1 MLRLLSLLSL
11 LAVVTAPCALR
22 AQEADDGVPAF
33 GPRFLLATRAARRV
47 PVDVARTPV
56 LSQRISVDLEGVT
69 LEEAL
74 ATVSSKSGLHL
85 LYSKALVP
93 LGRPV
98 RLRAEDI
105 SVAGVLAE
113 LLVETDVDVLFS
125 SGNQVALVPRSLVGA
140 TGSIRGTV
148 SDASNSGPL
157 AGVAVM
163 VVGTRLAATSGPDG
177 QYSIAAV
184 PPGTYRLRARR
195 LGYAPRD
202 TTLVVQDGQEAVAD
216 FRLPATAVELQ
227 AVVAVGY
234 GEQSKATLTGAVS
247 AVEGQEL
254 KTVPTVN
261 LSNTL
266 SGRLPGVVT
275 INRSGEPGY
284 DGATIRI
291 RGDHTLNDNGALI
304 VIDGVPDR
312 VGGLERLDPSD
323 IESISVL
330 KDATAAIYG
339 SRAANGVILIT
350 TKRASGSRPELT
362 ASFNQGFNQPTRLP
376 RMADAATYMT
386 MLDEIDA
393 YRNQAPRYAADVIQ
407 KYRDHADPWL
417 YPNTDWFGAVIKPMS
432 LQNVG
437 HVALRGSADRMGY
450 YLSLGGQT
458 EDGYYR
464 NSATRYNQYNF
475 RSNIDGQ
482 VSNHLRLRFDVT
494 GRLENRNFPT
504 RSAGSIFREL
514 MRGKPNLPAY
524 WPNGKPGP
532 DIEYG
537 DNPAVIATP
546 ATGYD
551 KDDRYYLQG
560 NLGGDWEVPGV
571 SGLTVH
577 ANAYYDVGSRTDKAW
592 RTPWT
597 LYTWDYQTR
606 DANGQPVLQAAT
618 RGFGTPQ
625 LNQFDLRS
633 TSSLLN
639 LFTEYRREFG
649 PHRVGIM
656 GGIERQTVDSSSLSG
671 FRDYFVSNQVDQ
683 LFAGGDLGKTNSGT
697 EWTPARQNYFS
708 RLNYAFKN
716 KYLLELVGRVDGSY
730 IFPQSKRFGLFPAVS
745 AGWRVSDEPFFRD
758 HVSLFDD
765 LKLRGSWGKTGN
777 DRIEPFQFL
786 PTYGFGSGYVFG
798 GTTEV
803 KSIFQTRTPN
813 PNVTWEVAT
822 QRDVGLDATLLQNRL
837 SVVFDYFKE
846 QRNNILWR
854 RNASVPQTTGL
865 SLPRENIGA
874 VSSWGY
880 DGSIGWHEQLAG
892 DASYD
897 VTFNFGHA
905 RNRIDYWDEPPGLPP
920 WQRSTGKPM
929 CVSVSSCPASNGTQD
944 PNGGLLYQAIGIFR
958 DSAALA
964 AYPHWAGARP
974 GDIIFKDV
982 NGDGIIDA
990 KDRVRTDKT
999 GDPAYTI
1006 GLKLGAQVRQ
1016 FDATVFFQGAFDAVQ
1031 YFLTESGD
1039 IGNYTA
1045 EFAAERWTPQNP
1057 DAPGPRA
1064 FNRQDEY
1071 WISNWNTYFLRD
1083 ASYVRLK
1090 SLEVGYHFPAR
1101 LAGRLG
1107 LRDVRVYANGY
1118 NLLLLDRFKVV
1129 DPETRDTNGQYYPQ
1143 QRVFNFGASVMF

>member
-11 LAVVTAPCALR
+11 LAVATAPCALR
-22 AQEADDGVPAF
+22 AQESDDGVPVL

-47 PVDVARTPV
+47 PVDVARSPV
-56 LSQRISVDLEGVT
+56 LSQRISLDLEGGT

-74 ATVSSKSGLHL
+74 RAVSSKAGLHL

-98 RLRAEDI
+98 RLRAADI
-105 SVAGVLAE
+105 SVAGALAE

-125 SGNQVALVPRSLVGA
+125 GGNQVALVPRSLVGE

-148 SDASNSGPL
+148 TDASTSGPL
-157 AGVAVM
+157 SGVVVI
-163 VVGTRLAATSGPDG
+163 VVGTPFGATTGPEG

-202 TTLVVQDGQEAVAD
+202 TTIVVQDGLEAVAD
-216 FRLPATAVELQ
+216 FRLPTNAVELQ
-227 AVVAVGY
+227 AVVAIGY

-254 KTVPTVN
+254 KSVPAVN
-261 LSNTL
+261 LSNTFT
-266 SGRLPGVVT
+266 GRLPGVVT

-284 DGATIRI
+284 DGATIRV
-291 RGDHTLNDNGALI
+291 RGNHTLNDNNALI

-330 KDATAAIYG
+330 KDAMAAIFG

-350 TKRASGSRPELT
+350 TKRGSGNRPDLT

-393 YRNQAPRYAADVIQ
+393 YRNQAPRYPADVIQ

-417 YPNTDWFGAVIKPMS
+417 YPNTDWYGAVIKPMS

-437 HVALRGSADRMGY
+437 HVALRGSADRLGY
-450 YLSLGGQT
+450 YLSLGGQR

-482 VSNHLRLRFDVT
+482 VSNHLRLRFDIT

-504 RSAGSIFREL
+504 RSAASIFREL

-546 ATGYD
+546 ATGYE
-551 KDDRYYLQG
+551 KDDRYYLQS
-560 NLGGDWEVPGV
+560 NLGGDWEVPAV
-571 SGLTVH
+571 SGLTLH
-577 ANAYYDVGSRTDKAW
+577 ANASYDVGSRADKAW

-606 DANGQPVLQAAT
+606 DANGAPVLQAAT
-618 RGFGTPQ
+618 RGFNTPQ
-625 LNQFDLRS
+625 LNQYDLRS

-639 LFTEYRREFG
+639 LFAEYRREFG
-649 PHRVGIM
+649 PHSMGLM
-656 GGIERQTVDSSSLSG
+656 GGIERRTVDSSSLSG
-671 FRDYFVSNQVDQ
+671 FRDYFVSNQVDE
-683 LFAGGDLGKTNSGT
+683 LFAGGDLGKTSSGT
-697 EWTPARQNYFS
+697 EWVAARLNYFS

-745 AGWRVSDEPFFRD
+745 VGWRISDEPFFRD
-758 HVSLFDD
+758 HISLFDD

-777 DRIEPFQFL
+777 DRIPEWQYL
-786 PTYGFGSGYVFG
+786 ATYGFGNGYVFG
-798 GTTEV
+798 GNTEV
-803 KSIFQTRTPN
+803 KSVFQTRTPN
-813 PNVTWEVAT
+813 PNITWEVAK
-822 QRDVGLDATLLQNRL
+822 QLNVGFDGTLLQNRL
-837 SVVFDYFKE
+837 SLVVDYFHE
-846 QRNNILWR
+846 RRNNILWN
-854 RNASVPQTTGL
+854 RNASVPLTTGL
-865 SLPRENIGA
+865 TLPRENIGE

-880 DGSIGWHEQLAG
+880 DGSIAWREQLGG

-897 VTFNFGHA
+897 VTFNFGHT
-905 RNRIDYWDEPPGLPP
+905 RNRVNYWDEPPGAPP
-920 WQRSTGKPM
+920 WQRSTGRPM
-929 CVSVSSCPASNGTQD
+929 CVSVSSCPGM
-944 PNGGLLYQAIGIFR
+944 LYKAIGIFR
-958 DSAALA
+958 DSADVASR
-964 AYPHWAGARP
+964 PHWAGARP
-974 GDIIFKDV
+974 GDIVFADIV
-982 NGDGIIDA
+982 GNGLIA
-990 KDRVRTDKT
+990 ARDRIPIAQT
-999 GDPAYTI
+999 GDPAYTF
-1006 GLKLGAQVRQ
+1006 GLKVSAQGRR
-1016 FDATVFFQGAFDAVQ
+1016 FDATVFFQGAFAAVE

-1071 WISNWNTYFLRD
+1071 WISNANTYFLRD
-1083 ASYVRLK
+1083 ASYIRLK
-1090 SLEVGYHFPAR
+1090 SLEVGYHFPSR
-1101 LAGRLG
+1101 LASRLG

-1143 QRVFNFGASVMF
+1143 QRVFNFGAPVMF

>member
-1 MLRLLSLLSL
+1 M
-11 LAVVTAPCALR
+11 
-22 AQEADDGVPAF
+22 
-33 GPRFLLATRAARRV
+33 
-47 PVDVARTPV
+47 
-56 LSQRISVDLEGVT
+56 
-69 LEEAL
+69 
-74 ATVSSKSGLHL
+74 
-85 LYSKALVP
+85 
-93 LGRPV
+93 
-98 RLRAEDI
+98 
-105 SVAGVLAE
+105 
-113 LLVETDVDVLFS
+113 
-125 SGNQVALVPRSLVGA
+125 
-140 TGSIRGTV
+140 
-148 SDASNSGPL
+148 
-157 AGVAVM
+157 
-163 VVGTRLAATSGPDG
+163 
-177 QYSIAAV
+177 
-184 PPGTYRLRARR
+184 
-195 LGYAPRD
+195 
-202 TTLVVQDGQEAVAD
+202 
-216 FRLPATAVELQ
+216 
-227 AVVAVGY
+227 
-234 GEQSKATLTGAVS
+234 
-247 AVEGQEL
+247 
-254 KTVPTVN
+254 
-261 LSNTL
+261 
-266 SGRLPGVVT
+266 
-275 INRSGEPGY
+275 
-284 DGATIRI
+284 
-291 RGDHTLNDNGALI
+291 
-304 VIDGVPDR
+304 
-312 VGGLERLDPSD
+312 
-323 IESISVL
+323 
-330 KDATAAIYG
+330 
-339 SRAANGVILIT
+339 
-350 TKRASGSRPELT
+350 
-362 ASFNQGFNQPTRLP
+362 
-376 RMADAATYMT
+376 
-386 MLDEIDA
+386 
-393 YRNQAPRYAADVIQ
+393 
-407 KYRDHADPWL
+407 
-417 YPNTDWFGAVIKPMS
+417 
-432 LQNVG
+432 
-437 HVALRGSADRMGY
+437 
-450 YLSLGGQT
+450 
-458 EDGYYR
+458 
-464 NSATRYNQYNF
+464 
-475 RSNIDGQ
+475 
-482 VSNHLRLRFDVT
+482 
-494 GRLENRNFPT
+494 
-504 RSAGSIFREL
+504 
-514 MRGKPNLPAY
+514 
-524 WPNGKPGP
+524 
-532 DIEYG
+532 
-537 DNPAVIATP
+537 
-546 ATGYD
+546 
-551 KDDRYYLQG
+551 
-560 NLGGDWEVPGV
+560 

-1045 EFAAERWTPQNP
+1045 EFAAERWTPQNS

>member
-1 MLRLLSLLSL
+1 MVRLLPLLSL
-11 LAVVTAPCALR
+11 LAVATAPCALR
-22 AQEADDGVPAF
+22 GQESDEGIPAL
-33 GPRFLLATRAARRV
+33 GPRFLVATRAARRV
-47 PVDVARTPV
+47 PVDVARTPI
-56 LSQRISVDLEGVT
+56 LSQRISLDLEGVT
-69 LEEAL
+69 LEAAL
-74 ATVSSKSGLHL
+74 ATVSSKAGLHL
-85 LYSKALVP
+85 VYSKALVP

-98 RLRAEDI
+98 RLRAADI
-105 SVAGVLAE
+105 SVAGALAE
-113 LLVETDVDVLFS
+113 LLVETDVDMLFS
-125 SGNQVALVPRSLVGA
+125 GGNQVALVPRALVGE

-148 SDASNSGPL
+148 TDATIGGPL
-157 AGVAVM
+157 VGVAIMVM
-163 VVGTRLAATSGPDG
+163 GTPLAATTGPDG

-202 TTLVVQDGQEAVAD
+202 TTIVVLDGQAVVAD
-216 FRLPATAVELQ
+216 FRLPTNAVELQ
-227 AVVAVGY
+227 AVVAIGY
-234 GEQSKATLTGAVS
+234 GEQSKATLTGSVS
-247 AVEGQEL
+247 AVGGQEL
-254 KTVPTVN
+254 KSVPVVN
-261 LSNTL
+261 LSNTM

-284 DGATIRI
+284 DGATIRV
-291 RGDHTLNDNGALI
+291 RGTHTLNDNGALI

-312 VGGLERLDPSD
+312 VGGLERLDPGD

-330 KDATAAIYG
+330 KDAMGAIFG

-350 TKRASGSRPELT
+350 TKRGSGSVPELT
-362 ASFNQGFNQPTRLP
+362 ASFNQGMNQPTRLP
-376 RMADAATYMT
+376 HMADAATYLT
-386 MLDEIDA
+386 MLNEIAA
-393 YRNQAPRYAADVIQ
+393 YRNQAPRYSATVIQ
-407 KYRDHADPWL
+407 QYRDQADPWM
-417 YPNTDWFGAVIKPMS
+417 YPNTDWFAAVIKPMS

-437 HVALRGSADRMGY
+437 HVSLRGSADRLGY
-450 YLSLGGQT
+450 YLSLGSQN

-464 NSATRYNQYNF
+464 NSATRYSQYTF

-537 DNPAVIATP
+537 DNPVVIATP

-571 SGLTVH
+571 SGLMVH
-577 ANAYYDVGSRTDKAW
+577 ANASYDYGSRTDKAW

-606 DANGQPVLQAAT
+606 DANGDPVLQAAT
-618 RGFGTPQ
+618 RGFNTPQ
-625 LNQFDLRS
+625 LNQYDLRS

-639 LFTEYRREFG
+639 AYAEYRREFG

-656 GGIERQTVDSSSLSG
+656 GGIERQTLDSLSLSG
-671 FRDYFVSNQVDQ
+671 FRDYFVSNQVDE
-683 LFAGGDLGKTNSGT
+683 LFAGGDLGKTSSGT
-697 EWTPARQNYFS
+697 EWVVARLNYFS
-708 RLNYAFKN
+708 RLNYAFKD

-730 IFPQSKRFGLFPAVS
+730 IFPVGKRFGFFPAVS
-745 AGWRVSDEPFFRD
+745 AGWRISDEPFFRD
-758 HVSLFDD
+758 RVSLFDD
-765 LKLRGSWGKTGN
+765 LKLRVSWGKTGN
-777 DRIEPFQFL
+777 DRIEPWQFL

-798 GTTEV
+798 GNTEV
-803 KSIFQTRTPN
+803 KSIYQTRTPN

-822 QRDVGLDATLLQNRL
+822 QRDVGLDATLFQNQL

-846 QRNNILWR
+846 RRHNILWW
-854 RNASVPQTTGL
+854 RNASVPQSAGL
-865 SLPRENIGA
+865 TLPRENIGE

-880 DGSIGWHEQLAG
+880 DGSIGWHERLAG

-897 VTFNFGHA
+897 VTFNFGHT
-905 RNRIDYWDEPPGLPP
+905 RNRIDYWDEPPGLPA

-929 CVSVSSCPASNGTQD
+929 CVSVSSCPASGGPQD

-958 DSAALA
+958 DSAAVA

-982 NGDGIIDA
+982 NGDGVIDA
-990 KDRVRTDKT
+990 RDRVRTDKT

-1006 GLKLGAQVRQ
+1006 GLKLGAQVGQ
-1016 FDATVFFQGAFDAVQ
+1016 FDATVFVQGAFDAVQ

-1045 EFAAERWTPQNP
+1045 EFAADRWTPENP
-1057 DAPGPRA
+1057 DASGPRA
-1064 FNRQDEY
+1064 YNRQDEY
-1071 WISNWNTYFLRD
+1071 WISNPNTYFLRD

-1090 SLEVGYHFPAR
+1090 SVEVGYHVPSRVAAR
-1101 LAGRLG
+1101 FG
-1107 LRDVRVYANGY
+1107 LRDLRLYANGY
-1118 NLLLLDRFKVV
+1118 NLLLLDQFKVV

-1143 QRVFNFGASVMF
+1143 QRVFNLGASVMF